1 MWRAVWMF
9 FVTSFT
15 LNYGKCIS
23 DEVVLRQRYYLSV
36 FLSKMI
42 GESDHKISDDKNQL
56 LS

>member
-1 MWRAVWMF
+1 MF

-15 LNYGKCIS
+15 LNYGKRIS